1 MKQKRDRIA
10 NLFRR
15 LSRILDGDRILPSE
29 KPLASLSSL
38 NAKELREAFLAEL
51 KLLNE
56 KRQDVSD
63 TFGKELTAMSAMIER
78 ANDKQLYANIEPI
91 RETLTRIRRSLFR
104 SALALQSDRQI
115 QSEWAE
121 WKRLA
126 GQQTTMDTIRGPIQ
140 RERLEMLGSECILR
154 RLRGGGVRTLKGELL
169 PTHQSTLLESKKTE
183 DLERIAPAPLPLFV
197 KKEKPRASLESWD
210 AFYSAAVLESANY
223 WEELMSDIETGPF
236 SDPHELAD
244 LFHSLKRAHGEL
256 RLHDREKRVRRYRL
270 AAFVPQN

>member
-1 MKQKRDRIA
+1 MKEKRDRLA

-63 TFGKELTAMSAMIER
+63 TFGKELTTMSAMIER

-126 GQQTTMDTIRGPIQ
+126 GQQTTADPIRGPIQ
-140 RERLEMLGSECILR
+140 RERLEMLGSERILR
-154 RLRGGGVRTLKGELL
+154 RLRGGDIKTLEEELL
-169 PTHQSTLLESKKTE
+169 IPSQSTLLESKKTE
-183 DLERIAPAPLPLFV
+183 DLERATPTPLPLFV

-210 AFYSAAVLESANY
+210 TFYSAAVLERVHY
-223 WEELMSDIETGPF
+223 WEELMSDIETGPS
-236 SDPHELAD
+236 SDPRELAE
-244 LFHSLKRAHGEL
+244 LYRSLKRAHGEL

-270 AAFVPQN
+270 AAFIPQN

>member
-1 MKQKRDRIA
+1 MKEKRDRLA
-10 NLFRR
+10 SLFRR

-29 KPLASLSSL
+29 KPLSTLTSL

-51 KLLNE
+51 QMLNE
-56 KRQDVSD
+56 KREDVSK
-63 TFGKELTAMSAMIER
+63 TFGKELAEMKLMIER
-78 ANDKQLYANIEPI
+78 ANDKQLYQKIDAI

-126 GQQTTMDTIRGPIQ
+126 GQMASDPLRGQIQ
-140 RERLEMLGSECILR
+140 RERLEMLGSERILR
-154 RLRGGGVRTLKGELL
+154 RLKGADAKAIDSELL
-169 PTHQSTLLESKKTE
+169 LAPSKTNSEEAATSLPPKENPT
-183 DLERIAPAPLPLFV
+183 PLPLFV
-197 KKEKPRASLESWD
+197 KKEKPQSTLESWD
-210 AFYSAAVLESANY
+210 DFYTSAVLEHARY
-223 WEELMSDIETGPF
+223 WEELMSDIEIKTF

-244 LFHSLKRAHGEL
+244 LYRSLKRAHGEL
-256 RLHDREKRVRRYRL
+256 RLHDREKRIRRYRL